1 MSWLELRV
9 PPPVVMAVVAALMWL
24 AARVLPA
31 LNFALPAQGAIAGVL
46 GIAGGLIASAAIVQF
61 WRARTTP
68 NPMKPHDAS
77 RLVDAGVY
85 RVSRNPMYLGDLLLL
100 GAWAVWLANLAAF
113 LALPF
118 FIAYLDRFQIAPE
131 ERVLQ
136 ARFGAG
142 YDAYRRSVRRWL

>member
-9 PPPVVMAVVAALMWL
+9 PPPVLMAAVAALMWL

-31 LNFALPAQGAIAGVL
+31 LNFALPAQGAIAVVL

-68 NPMKPHDAS
+68 NPTKPHDAS
-77 RLVDAGVY
+77 RLVDVGVY
-85 RVSRNPMYLGDLLLL
+85 RISRNPMYLGDLLLL